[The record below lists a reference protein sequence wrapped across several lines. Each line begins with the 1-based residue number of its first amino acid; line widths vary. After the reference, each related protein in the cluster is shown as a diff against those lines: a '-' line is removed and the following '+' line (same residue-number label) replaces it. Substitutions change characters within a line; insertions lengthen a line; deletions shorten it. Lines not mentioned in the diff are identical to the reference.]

1 MNTVLKMIL
10 LSGLIFLSPVCSAF
24 SQTVGRDSC
33 IILGPSEIRVLT
45 KMTED
50 LRYTKKELQIC
61 DSLGVHKD
69 KIIDTQKSVII
80 EKDKMIETGKKKAK
94 KIGLISG
101 GLSFIIGLILGGL
114 I

>member
-1 MNTVLKMIL
+1 M
-10 LSGLIFLSPVCSAF
+10 FLSPGCSAF
-24 SQTVGRDSC
+24 SQTVGADSC
-33 IILGPSEIRVLT
+33 IVLGPGEIRTLT

-50 LRYTKKELQIC
+50 LKYTKKELQIC
-61 DSLGVHKD
+61 DSLGIHKD
-69 KIIDTQKSVII
+69 KIIDTQKSII
-80 EKDKMIETGKKKAK
+80 TEKDKMITTEKKKAK

>member
-1 MNTVLKMIL
+1 MSTVLKMIL
-10 LSGLIFLSPVCSAF
+10 LSGLMFLSPGCNAF
-24 SQTVGRDSC
+24 SQTVKSDTC
-33 IILGPSEIRVLT
+33 IVLGPSEIRVLT

-61 DSLGVHKD
+61 DSLGIHKD
-69 KIIDTQKSVII
+69 KIIDSQKSII
-80 EKDKMIETGKKKAK
+80 TEKDKMITTEKKKAK

-101 GLSFIIGLILGGL
+101 GLSFIIGLIIGGL

>member
-1 MNTVLKMIL
+1 M
-10 LSGLIFLSPVCSAF
+10 FLSPVCNAF

-33 IILGPSEIRVLT
+33 IILGPSEVRVLT

-50 LRYTKKELQIC
+50 LKYTKKELQIY

-69 KIIDTQKSVII
+69 KIIDSQKSIII
-80 EKDKMIETGKKKAK
+80 EKDKMITTEKKKVK

-101 GLSFIIGLILGGL
+101 GLSFIIGLIIGGL

>member
-1 MNTVLKMIL
+1 MNTTLKKIL
-10 LSGLIFLSPVCSAF
+10 LGLMFLSPMCNAF
-24 SQTVGRDSC
+24 SQTVGADSC
-33 IILGPSEIRVLT
+33 IVLGPGEIRTLT

-50 LRYTKKELQIC
+50 LKYTKKELQIC
-61 DSLGVHKD
+61 DSLSSHKD
-69 KIIDTQKSVII
+69 KIIDTQKSII
-80 EKDKMIETGKKKAK
+80 TEKDKMITTEKKKAK

>member
-1 MNTVLKMIL
+1 MNTTLKKIL
-10 LSGLIFLSPVCSAF
+10 LGLMFLSPGYNAF
-24 SQTVGRDSC
+24 SQTVGADSC
-33 IILGPSEIRVLT
+33 IVLGPGEIRTLT

-50 LRYTKKELQIC
+50 LKYTKKELQIC
-61 DSLGVHKD
+61 DSLSSHKD
-69 KIIDTQKSVII
+69 KIIDTQKSII
-80 EKDKMIETGKKKAK
+80 TEKDKMITTGKKKAK

>member
-1 MNTVLKMIL
+1 M
-10 LSGLIFLSPVCSAF
+10 FLSPGCSAF
-24 SQTVGRDSC
+24 SQTVGADSC
-33 IILGPSEIRVLT
+33 IVLGPGEIRTLT

-50 LRYTKKELQIC
+50 LKYTKKELQIC
-61 DSLGVHKD
+61 DSLGIHKD
-69 KIIDTQKSVII
+69 KIIDSQKSII
-80 EKDKMIETGKKKAK
+80 TEKDKMITTEKKKAK